1 MKLCRLK
8 VLLSV
13 ATWMAV
19 VLACGDNNVTG
30 DAPVSFASDVQPLLS
45 TYCTQCHGLEG
56 GLDLS
61 SFQTVMAGGLSGTPV
76 VAGDSDASLLVK
88 RIEGTVP
95 PVMPSVGLPLSADQI
110 SLVRRWIDEGAKEN

>member
-30 DAPVSFASDVQPLLS
+30 DAPVSFASDIQPLLS
-45 TYCTQCHGLEG
+45 TYCTQCHGFEG

-61 SFQTVMAGGLSGTPV
+61 SFQAVMAGGLSGTPV

>member
-1 MKLCRLK
+1 
-8 VLLSV
+8 
-13 ATWMAV
+13 MAV

-56 GLDLS
+56 GLGLS
-61 SFQTVMAGGLSGTPV
+61 SFQAVMAGGLSGAPV

-88 RIEGTVP
+88 RMEGTVP
-95 PVMPSVGLPLSADQI
+95 PVMPSVGQPLNADQI
-110 SLVRRWIDEGAKEN
+110 SMVRRWIDEGAKDN